1 MQRQRGFTLIELLVT
16 IAVLAVVAAIAAP
29 NMSTFIVSQGVS
41 SQSSELLNSLAFAR
55 NEATKLNANVVVIPA
70 TNSAAGW
77 GSGWCVGPADIVNCT
92 SATVIRNFQSA
103 NSNVQIT
110 APYLQSTNRLTFRRD
125 GTLLS
130 GVSAQAFK
138 ITSPKLEATGT
149 KARCIYIGAIGKASY
164 KKVERD
170 DDC

>member
-1 MQRQRGFTLIELLVT
+1 MQRERGFTLIELLVT
-16 IAVLAVVAAIAAP
+16 IVVLAIVVAIAAP
-29 NMSTFIVSQGVS
+29 NMSTFIVSQSVS
-41 SQSSELLNSLAFAR
+41 SQSSELLNALAFAR
-55 NEATKLNANVVVIPA
+55 TEATKLNANVSVIPA
-70 TNSAAGW
+70 TNSSSGW
-77 GSGWCVGPADIVNCT
+77 SNGWCVGPSDMANCT

-103 NSNVQIT
+103 SSGVQIT
-110 APYLQSTNRLTFRRD
+110 APYLQSANRLTFRRD

-138 ITSPKLEATGT
+138 ITSPKLEATGS

-164 KKVERD
+164 KKVNRD